1 MSALAVIEPERPPQ
15 HPQCVAPSP
24 GALVTFGVQ
33 IKAGQPAAIAVA
45 NAANIGLAPQA
56 GYAFS
61 V

>member
-1 MSALAVIEPERPPQ
+1 VWHPP
-15 HPQCVAPSP
+15 P